1 MPNCVNGHGLRTGAA
16 FCGVSARQMCAQG
29 HLNEPGSRF
38 CQTCGSPLGAA
49 QDPFAQAPTTAAQT
63 SSPARFSP
71 PADIATPLWSAPP
84 SRPTTLS
91 ANGASVSCPSDG
103 YCVAVDQSGSAFVYQ
118 QGSWSPETK
127 IDGNNSFGAISCGRP
142 NACVATDQHD
152 NVLYYTSPNS
162 SAT

>member
-1 MPNCVNGHGLRTGAA
+1 VPNCVNGHGLRTGAA

-49 QDPFAQAPTTAAQT
+49 QEPFAQAPTTAAQT
-63 SSPARFSP
+63 SSPGRFSP

-91 ANGASVSCPSDG
+91 A
-103 YCVAVDQSGSAFVYQ
+103 
-118 QGSWSPETK
+118 SPETK
-127 IDGNNSFGAISCGRP
+127 IDGNNSFGAISCARP
-142 NACVATDQHD
+142 NACVATDQYD

>member
-16 FCGVSARQMCAQG
+16 FCSVCGVSTRQMCAQG

-38 CQTCGSPLGAA
+38 CQTCGTPLGAA

-63 SSPARFSP
+63 SSPS
-71 PADIATPLWSAPP
+71 
-84 SRPTTLS
+84 TLS

-118 QGSWSPETK
+118 QGSWSSEAK
-127 IDGNNSFGAISCGRP
+127 IDGNNSVSVISCARP
-142 NACVATDQHD
+142 NACVATDQYD
-152 NVLYYTSPNS
+152 NVLYYTSPHS